1 MISKRRLAETS
12 PEPNGHAK
20 GRSGGSSKKAEIT
33 VMNTRQRKLV
43 GTVIFVAGSVF
54 YFFLAITIAIAR
66 LPGTSMGVQLLFYF
80 VTTLIWFFFSALLIR
95 WMQKPDPKQLVRPRE
110 VLTHLLRAAIGLP
123 AIRRM

>member
-1 MISKRRLAETS
+1 MATLKAEVAAH
-12 PEPNGHAK
+12 P
-20 GRSGGSSKKAEIT
+20 KKAEIT

-66 LPGTSMGVQLLFYF
+66 LPGTSMGVQLLFYL

-95 WMQKPDPKQLVRPRE
+95 WMQKPDAKQ
-110 VLTHLLRAAIGLP
+110 TG
-123 AIRRM
+123 